1 MKLQAQVEI
10 FLVNAAE
17 CEPMLKVDQQLMW
30 QQAARLVRGVQY
42 AMTATGAREGVIA
55 LKEKY
60 RRAIDALTPLLPAG
74 IRLHILPDVYPAG
87 DEVLTIWLATGR
99 RVAPA
104 ALPASVGVVVNNVQT
119 VLNIARAVEQQFA
132 VTRRTLTVNGAVARP
147 LTVTVPIGMSLR
159 EVLALA
165 GGATVDDPGFIN
177 GGPMMG
183 GLITSLD
190 SPVTKTTGGLLV
202 LPKSHPLIQRRM
214 QDERTVLSVARTV
227 CEQCRLCTDL
237 CPRHLIGHELSP
249 HLLVRAMNFHQAA
262 TPQLLLSA
270 LTCSECN
277 VCESVACPVGISP
290 MRINRMLKRELRA
303 QNQRYEGPL
312 YPADEMAKY
321 RLVPVKRLNRQ
332 TGAEPLVSGGAAGG
346 GRTGSRNRDV
356 AAAPAYRRQRG
367 SERCGGRARYAR
379 AMRCR
384 YPGRRIRRA
393 DSRQHRRRGCG
404 HQRTGHHGGKR
415 LTMSQAIGILEL
427 TSIAKGMELGD
438 AMLKSANVNLLVSK
452 TICPGKFLLML
463 GGDIG
468 AIQQAIETG
477 ASQAGEML
485 VDSLVLANIHPS
497 VLPAISGLNS
507 VDKRQ
512 AVGIVETWSVAA
524 CISAA
529 DRAVKASNVTLVR
542 VHMAF
547 GIGGK
552 CYMVVA
558 GDVSDVN
565 NAVTV
570 AQRKRGRKRAAGL
583 PFGDPAPA

>member
-1 MKLQAQVEI
+1 MSTAVNAVEMVRSAEEIRERVRAAGVVGAGGAGFPAHVKLQAQVEI

-119 VLNIARAVEQQFA
+119 VLNMARAVEQQFP

-147 LTVTVPIGMSLR
+147 LTVTVPIGMSLH

-183 GLITSLD
+183 GLMTSLDSPVTKTTGGLMTSLD

-249 HLLVRAMNFHQAA
+249 HLLVRAVNFHQAA

-321 RLVPVKRLNRQ
+321 RLVPVKRLIAKLGLSPWYQ
-332 TGAEPLVSGGAAGG
+332 EAPLVEDEPAVETVTLQLRQHIGASAVANVAVGERVTRGQCVADIPAGALG
-346 GRTGSRNRDV
+346 APVHASIDGVV
-356 AAAPAYRRQRG
+356 AAI
-367 SERCGGRARYAR
+367 SE
-379 AMRCR
+379 
-384 YPGRRIRRA
+384 
-393 DSRQHRRRGCG
+393 
-404 HQRTGHHGGKR
+404 
-415 LTMSQAIGILEL
+415 QAI
-427 TSIAKGMELGD
+427 T
-438 AMLKSANVNLLVSK
+438 V
-452 TICPGKFLLML
+452 
-463 GGDIG
+463 
-468 AIQQAIETG
+468 
-477 ASQAGEML
+477 
-485 VDSLVLANIHPS
+485 
-497 VLPAISGLNS
+497 
-507 VDKRQ
+507 
-512 AVGIVETWSVAA
+512 
-524 CISAA
+524 
-529 DRAVKASNVTLVR
+529 VR
-542 VHMAF
+542 
-547 GIGGK
+547 G
-552 CYMVVA
+552 
-558 GDVSDVN
+558 
-565 NAVTV
+565 
-570 AQRKRGRKRAAGL
+570 
-583 PFGDPAPA
+583 

>member
-1 MKLQAQVEI
+1 M
-10 FLVNAAE
+10 
-17 CEPMLKVDQQLMW
+17 
-30 QQAARLVRGVQY
+30 
-42 AMTATGAREGVIA
+42 
-55 LKEKY
+55 
-60 RRAIDALTPLLPAG
+60 
-74 IRLHILPDVYPAG
+74 
-87 DEVLTIWLATGR
+87 ATGR

-119 VLNIARAVEQQFA
+119 VLNIARAVEQQFP

-147 LTVTVPIGMSLR
+147 LTVTVPIGMSLH

-190 SPVTKTTGGLLV
+190 NPVTKTTGGLLV

-249 HLLVRAMNFHQAA
+249 HLLVRAVNFHQAA

-312 YPADEMAKY
+312 NPADEMAKY
-321 RLVPVKRLNRQ
+321 RLVPVKRLIAKLGLSPWYQEAPLAEEEPSVEKVTLQLRQ
-332 TGAEPLVSGGAAGG
+332 HIGASAVANVAVGERVTRGQCVADVPTGALGAPIHASI
-346 GRTGSRNRDV
+346 GRH
-356 AAAPAYRRQRG
+356 
-367 SERCGGRARYAR
+367 CF
-379 AMRCR
+379 
-384 YPGRRIRRA
+384 
-393 DSRQHRRRGCG
+393 G
-404 HQRTGHHGGKR
+404 HQRTGHHGCKR

-477 ASQAGEML
+477 TSQAGEML

-529 DRAVKASNVTLVR
+529 DRAVKGSNVTLVR

-570 AQRKRGRKRAAGL
+570 ASESAGEKGL
-583 PFGDPAPA
+583 LVYRSVIPRPHEAMWRQMVEG

>member
-1 MKLQAQVEI
+1 MSAAINSVEMSHSADEIRERVRAAGVVGAGGAGFPAHVKLQAQVEI

-60 RRAIDALTPLLPAG
+60 RRAIDALTPQLPAG

-87 DEVLTIWLATGR
+87 DEVLTIWMATGR

-119 VLNIARAVEQQFA
+119 VLNIARAVEQQFP

-147 LTVTVPIGMSLR
+147 LTVTVPVGMSLH
-159 EVLALA
+159 EVLVLA

-190 SPVTKTTGGLLV
+190 NPVTKTTGGLLV
-202 LPKSHPLIQRRM
+202 LPKNHPLIQRRI

-227 CEQCRLCTDL
+227 CEQCRLCTEL

-249 HLLVRAMNFHQAA
+249 HLLVRAVNFHQAA

-312 YPADEMAKY
+312 NPADEMAKY
-321 RLVPVKRLNRQ
+321 RLVPVKRLIAKLGLSPWYQ
-332 TGAEPLVSGGAAGG
+332 EAPLVEEEPSVKKV
-346 GRTGSRNRDV
+346 TL
-356 AAAPAYRRQRG
+356 QL
-367 SERCGGRARYAR
+367 
-379 AMRCR
+379 
-384 YPGRRIRRA
+384 
-393 DSRQHRRRGCG
+393 RQHIGASAVPTVAVGERVTRGQCVADVPPG
-404 HQRTGHHGGKR
+404 ALGTPIHASIDGIV
-415 LTMSQAIGILEL
+415 SAISEQAI
-427 TSIAKGMELGD
+427 T
-438 AMLKSANVNLLVSK
+438 V
-452 TICPGKFLLML
+452 
-463 GGDIG
+463 
-468 AIQQAIETG
+468 
-477 ASQAGEML
+477 
-485 VDSLVLANIHPS
+485 
-497 VLPAISGLNS
+497 
-507 VDKRQ
+507 
-512 AVGIVETWSVAA
+512 
-524 CISAA
+524 
-529 DRAVKASNVTLVR
+529 VR
-542 VHMAF
+542 
-547 GIGGK
+547 G
-552 CYMVVA
+552 
-558 GDVSDVN
+558 
-565 NAVTV
+565 
-570 AQRKRGRKRAAGL
+570 
-583 PFGDPAPA
+583 